1 MYNNGKGIVDTIDR
15 MIQINIQN
23 DEMKNKS
30 Q

>member
-23 DEMKNKS
+23 DVMKNKS

>member
-23 DEMKNKS
+23 DEIKNKS